1 MSEQLCITEKASNTG
16 TRLGDSGCSSRDTYQ
31 NLNMELPL
39 YWFNSTLPKAFG
51 RNIYFLTKR
60 EGKGVFKKKQFS
72 LSNILNHYIAIN
84 FFKKLNDLYV
94 THGFQ
99 CDWIEKET

>member
-1 MSEQLCITEKASNTG
+1 
-16 TRLGDSGCSSRDTYQ
+16 
-31 NLNMELPL
+31 MELPL

-99 CDWIEKET
+99 CDWMRKRPRKLVEYTSGNVCDWGVVTKLREDFP